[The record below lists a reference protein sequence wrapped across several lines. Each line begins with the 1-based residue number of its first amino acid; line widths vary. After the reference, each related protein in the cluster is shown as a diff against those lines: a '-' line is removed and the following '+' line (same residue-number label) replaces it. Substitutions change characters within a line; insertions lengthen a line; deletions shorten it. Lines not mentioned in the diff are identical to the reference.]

1 MKIEEVMTTDEKL
14 AKSSNESEAKEIFS
28 NNRKLIRPVV
38 LSPGSAKPK
47 LGTGWSEGEIR
58 SAGLTRKQLRKL
70 HLRID
75 KFRRTVHQD
84 NVEIL
89 KKIRLIK

>member
-1 MKIEEVMTTDEKL
+1 MKIEEVMIIDEKL
-14 AKSSNESEAKEIFS
+14 VKSKNESDVKTIF
-28 NNRKLIRPVV
+28 NNNHKFINPVV

-47 LGTGWSEGEIR
+47 VGTGWSMGEIR
-58 SAGLTRKQLRKL
+58 SAGLTRKQMKKL
-70 HLRID
+70 HLGID

-89 KKIRLIK
+89 KKIKPIK